1 MVSHITIFLSLNG
14 EVASHLQTKKKSQ
27 QGNGAAVR
35 SKDGPSDDDF
45 HMSEVL
51 EKK

>member
-1 MVSHITIFLSLNG
+1 MVSHITIFLSLNR
-14 EVASHLQTKKKSQ
+14 EVASHLQTKKSQ